1 MIDLGFLISRD
12 RAKRMLNIEANAG
25 VLGARVTGA
34 DLTQPLNA
42 AEFATVLQ
50 ALGRYGVLC
59 FRQQSISPQN
69 LRDFSAR
76 FGGLQTG
83 VSGMHEPG
91 FTEISVL
98 SNVIENGKPIGLP
111 DAGQDWHTDMSYN
124 DIIGFVNVLHAIKVP
139 QRNGK
144 PLGDTLFANMHAA
157 YEGLAPALKAQL
169 EHCTVTHDFNK
180 FWEGMVKRPG
190 SKRKSLTAEQRAKRP
205 PAVHPIFLTHPITGH
220 KVLYCNPGY
229 ATRINELNEHDSA
242 RMLDQLF
249 AHQLQP
255 KYQYRHQWTVGDV
268 LVWDH
273 IGTLHNALPDYESH
287 ELRLMK
293 RCQVM
298 ADRIFDPA
306 FVRDHLAAH

>member
-1 MIDLGFLISRD
+1 
-12 RAKRMLNIEANAG
+12 MLTFEPTNA
-25 VLGARVTGA
+25 VLGANVRDA
-34 DLTQPLNA
+34 NLAQPLSDA
-42 AEFATVLQ
+42 DFSAVLQ

-59 FRQQSISPQN
+59 FKNQAISPQH

-76 FGGLQTG
+76 FGGLQVG
-83 VSGMHEPG
+83 VSGLHEPG
-91 FTEISVL
+91 FPEVSVL

-124 DIIGFVNVLHAIKVP
+124 DAIGFVNVLYAVKVP

-157 YEGLAPALKAQL
+157 YEDLAPALKSQL
-169 EHCTVTHDFNK
+169 ANTTVTHDFNK

-190 SKRKSLTAEQRAKRP
+190 STRKPLTSEQRAKRP
-205 PAVHPIFLTHPITGH
+205 PSVHPMFLTHPITGR

-229 ATRINELNEHDSA
+229 AIRINELSA
-242 RMLDQLF
+242 AESDRMLDRLF
-249 AHQLQP
+249 EHQLQR
-255 KYQYRHQWTVGDV
+255 KYQYRHSWKVGDV
-268 LVWDH
+268 LMWDH
-273 IGTLHNALPDYESH
+273 IGTLHNALPDYEPH
-287 ELRLMK
+287 EHRLMK

-306 FVRDHLAAH
+306 FVREQLAAH